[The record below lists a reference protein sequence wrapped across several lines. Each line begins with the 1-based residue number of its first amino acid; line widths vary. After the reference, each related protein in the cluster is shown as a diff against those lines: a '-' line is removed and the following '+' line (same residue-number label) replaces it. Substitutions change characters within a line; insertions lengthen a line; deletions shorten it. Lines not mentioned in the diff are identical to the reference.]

1 MFLGFSGET
10 WLAAGGIFLL
20 RVINMALDTLRVML
34 AVRDRRLLTWV
45 IGFIE
50 TVIFVVL
57 LTAVIQDLTNIL
69 NIVAYAGGFATGNV
83 IGIWIEEK
91 LAIGHTNLRIISPK
105 LGSAIVERLRE
116 EGYGVTEIPAR
127 GKDGSVTLVNASVV
141 RKKVAAVQK
150 LVQEV
155 DPDAMMTAEITRPI
169 SRGFWR

>member
-1 MFLGFSGET
+1 
-10 WLAAGGIFLL
+10 
-20 RVINMALDTLRVML
+20 MALDTLRVML

>member
-1 MFLGFSGET
+1 MFLGFGGEA
-10 WLAAGGIFLL
+10 WLAAAGIFLL

-34 AVRDRRLLTWV
+34 AVRDRRLLTWI

-83 IGIWIEEK
+83 LGIWIEEK

-105 LGSAIVERLRE
+105 LGAAIVERLRK

-141 RKKVAAVQK
+141 RKKVAEVQK

-155 DPDAMMTAEITRPI
+155 DPDAMMTAEITRPM